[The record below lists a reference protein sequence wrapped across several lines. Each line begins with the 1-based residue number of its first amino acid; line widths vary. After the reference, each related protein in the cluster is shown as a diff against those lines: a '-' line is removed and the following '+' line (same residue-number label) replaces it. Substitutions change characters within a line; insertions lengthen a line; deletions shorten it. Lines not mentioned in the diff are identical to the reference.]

1 MDIPRSIHD
10 KDGVDVGKNRNLAY
24 LYGLS
29 DFFSYVFEDTDK
41 TNLMMEANAL
51 MASEV
56 YSNFLQLTSTLTLK
70 GVQTN
75 TGTSIKL
82 LLIKETDRVGV
93 SSVYN
98 LPQALSSA
106 KFASNRPFLP
116 TELLEE
122 GVDFRIT
129 QTSTTA
135 SQIKFARQIEDYR
148 FSKRIGADGV
158 TEYAVWLTDVALDS
172 QLMSKYYG
180 NLLGQ
185 KPEVST
191 EQFSNFIFG
200 LYYLYMNGPT
210 LQVLEQGLNLVLGVP
225 LARDLEEVVDIR
237 NYLETNQYLVIT
249 ALNQYLLPTGVVPD
263 VRVGDVLLVGAPI
276 AKWIELKDYVSHGK
290 WWLGVSIPESIIRFK
305 PLDQTNRS
313 VAQGDHFDRLMSE
326 YLFRNTFLVRINLGS
341 NSESS
346 YLGKVG
352 ELVLNSKSAH
362 AQPIYVWRVSF
373 SEDTLGVDDD
383 DFNTA
388 LDFTPMRSINWHP
401 IDELTIG

>member
-56 YSNFLQLTSTLTLK
+56 YSNFLQLTSTLTLN

-148 FSKRIGADGV
+148 FSKRIGADGI

-210 LQVLEQGLNLVLGVP
+210 LRVLEQGLNLVLGIP
-225 LARDLEEVVDIR
+225 LARDPEAVIDIR

-249 ALNQYLLPTGVVPD
+249 ALNQYLLPTGIAPD
-263 VRVGDVLLVGAPI
+263 VAIGDVLEVGNPI
-276 AKWIELKDYVSHGK
+276 AKWVELKDFISHGK
-290 WWLGVSIPESIIRFK
+290 WWINVNIPKSVIRHK
-305 PLDQTNRS
+305 PLDQVSRFVS
-313 VAQGDHFDRLMSE
+313 AGDHFDRLMTE
-326 YLFRNTFLVRINLGS
+326 YLFRNTFLIRINIGA
-341 NSESS
+341 NSESK
-346 YLGKVG
+346 YLSQVG
-352 ELVLNSKSAH
+352 DILLNAKSAH
-362 AQPIYVWRVSF
+362 AQPIYVWRVLF
-373 SEDTLGVDDD
+373 SEDNFALEDDE
-383 DFNTA
+383 FSSTVVNS
-388 LDFTPMRSINWHP
+388 LMYSINWHP
-401 IDELTIG
+401 IDEIAIG

>member
-1 MDIPRSIHD
+1 MDVPRSIHD

-56 YSNFLQLTSTLTLK
+56 YSNFLQLTSTLTLN
-70 GVQTN
+70 GIQTN
-75 TGTSIKL
+75 TGSSIKL
-82 LLIKETDRVGV
+82 LLVKETDRVGV

-98 LPQALSSA
+98 IPQALTSA

-116 TELLEE
+116 TEMLEE

-129 QTSTTA
+129 QTGITT
-135 SQIKFARQIEDYR
+135 SQIKFAKQIEEYR

-158 TEYAVWLTDVALDS
+158 TEYAIWMTDVAMDS
-172 QLMSKYYG
+172 QLMSRYYG

-225 LARDLEEVVDIR
+225 LARDPEEVIDIR
-237 NYLETNQYLVIT
+237 SYLETNQYLVIT
-249 ALNQYLLPTGVVPD
+249 ALNQYLLPTGVVPG
-263 VRVGDVLLVGAPI
+263 VRVGDFLSAGDPI

-290 WWLGVSIPESIIRFK
+290 WWIGVSIPESIIRFK
-305 PLDQTNRS
+305 PFDQPNRS

-326 YLFRNTFLVRINLGS
+326 YLFRNTFLVRINLGA

-346 YLGKVG
+346 YLGKVRDI
-352 ELVLNSKSAH
+352 VLNAKASH
-362 AQPIYVWRVSF
+362 AQPVYVWRVSF
-373 SEDTLGVDDD
+373 SEDTLGAQDD
-383 DFNTA
+383 DFNTS
-388 LDFTPMRSINWHP
+388 LDFSLMYSINWNP
-401 IDELTIG
+401 IDETAIG

>member
-56 YSNFLQLTSTLTLK
+56 YSNFLQLTSTLTLN

-148 FSKRIGADGV
+148 FSKRIGADGI

-210 LQVLEQGLNLVLGVP
+210 LRVLEQGLNLVLGVP

-276 AKWIELKDYVSHGK
+276 AKWIELKDYISHGK

-383 DFNTA
+383 GFSTA

-401 IDELTIG
+401 IDELAIG

>member
-56 YSNFLQLTSTLTLK
+56 YSNFLQLTSTLTLN

-276 AKWIELKDYVSHGK
+276 AKWIELKDYISHGK

-383 DFNTA
+383 DFSTA

-401 IDELTIG
+401 IDELAIG